1 MGKQKKQQ
9 VLVGFALETTAGEE
23 HARKKLRDKNLD
35 LVVLN
40 TLADQGAGFTHDTN
54 KISIIDNN
62 FDISRYPLK
71 GKDDVAKD
79 IVDRLEKQLS
89 L

>member
-62 FDISRYPLK
+62 FDISPLSIERQ
-71 GKDDVAKD
+71 G
-79 IVDRLEKQLS
+79 
-89 L
+89 